1 MVDLRRSPQT
11 NERDSAPPTDGRAGR
26 DEPVSVI
33 RLTTDSAMR
42 IHLRRELNAHLA
54 ELGYTDARPLRNGP
68 ITPEIVRMNPVR
80 GRIVYGET
88 VLGSDLRRRTC
99 HERLLSFSQR
109 RTRHRSS
116 ILFFIGVAEV
126 HQEELERLLEELEI
140 RSAVGGGHV
149 HIVPISAPQKNR
161 PRPKRRGGCS

>member
-1 MVDLRRSPQT
+1 M
-11 NERDSAPPTDGRAGR
+11 
-26 DEPVSVI
+26 SVV
-33 RLTTDSAMR
+33 RLTTASAMR
-42 IHLRRELNAHLA
+42 VHLRRKLNAHLSK
-54 ELGYTDARPLRNGP
+54 LGYTDSRPLRGGP
-68 ITPEIVRMNPVR
+68 IAPEIVRMNPVR

-116 ILFFIGVAEV
+116 ILFFIGVVET
-126 HQEELERLLEELEI
+126 HQAELERLLEELEI

-149 HIVPISAPQKNR
+149 HVVPIAAPQKNR
-161 PRPKRRGGCS
+161 SRPTAGRECG